1 MKRLFLLFLAL
12 LMLFGCSDEKE
23 EPGNAYPI
31 MMQYNGI
38 MYFHRGCCIN
48 ETDESFELFG
58 EIKEVPANEIENDF
72 EGNEAGFIYKNT
84 ETGEL
89 WFQYKDWDETV
100 SGEKEP
106 FLLLVPEK

>member
-1 MKRLFLLFLAL
+1 M
-12 LMLFGCSDEKE
+12 
-23 EPGNAYPI
+23 
-31 MMQYNGI
+31 
-38 MYFHRGCCIN
+38 
-48 ETDESFELFG
+48 
-58 EIKEVPANEIENDF
+58 PANEIKNDF

-100 SGEKEP
+100 NGEKEP